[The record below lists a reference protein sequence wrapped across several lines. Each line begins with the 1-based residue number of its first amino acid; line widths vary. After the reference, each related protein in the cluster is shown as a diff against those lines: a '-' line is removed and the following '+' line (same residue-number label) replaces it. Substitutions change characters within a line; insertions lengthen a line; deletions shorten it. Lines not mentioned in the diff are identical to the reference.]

1 MTISNPIL
9 GELYST
15 RDEILAEF
23 GGDLGAYNQSAER
36 RAQASGHP
44 IAHRRQFLV
53 RAGVAGSRQAE
64 EATLKNQPSLS
75 GEH

>member
-1 MTISNPIL
+1 MPPPNAIL
-9 GELYST
+9 RELHTT

-23 GGDLGAYNQSAER
+23 GGDLGAYIQSAVR

-44 IAHRRQFLV
+44 RAHRQQFSV
-53 RAGVAGSRQAE
+53 RTGAAASRDAE
-64 EATLKNQPSLS
+64 EASLENQPSLS